1 MKARGKSVIFP
12 QETLSNPLPIIQ
24 FSLTVE
30 TVDPLSV
37 CSQLLDVLTALV
49 WMPPPSC
56 IQESL
61 WFIVWVQS
69 HLPSQSPSLLHCLWE
84 IFVGMEASPLII
96 PI

>member
-30 TVDPLSV
+30 TVETVDPLSV
-37 CSQLLDVLTALV
+37 CSQMLHVLTALV

-56 IQESL
+56 IQQSP

-69 HLPSQSPSLLHCLWE
+69 HLPSQSPSYCTVFGRSLW
-84 IFVGMEASPLII
+84 AWKPPL
-96 PI
+96 